1 MLGFVSPST
10 VRPRRKKP
18 PAHRHIHIFEYVY
31 TARSKV
37 SLYRSVKVSQLFRV
51 PPSPRSLHQ
60 TTSTTRSGSR
70 SRPAPRGPDRLRR
83 SRGLASRVEWGQ
95 NGGVRCAR
103 ARSLSE
109 QRVNKQRSTPVGSV
123 LLSHGND
130 RKSDRSYRGPIL
142 LNLSEISIL
151 NTTSLFR
158 ALEAAVQSSPTRRSF
173 VNKCPHLS
181 PQQVS

>member
-83 SRGLASRVEWGQ
+83 SRGLASRVER
-95 NGGVRCAR
+95 GVKTAACAVHGHG
-103 ARSLSE
+103 ACRS
-109 QRVNKQRSTPVGSV
+109 SV
-123 LLSHGND
+123 
-130 RKSDRSYRGPIL
+130 
-142 LNLSEISIL
+142 
-151 NTTSLFR
+151 
-158 ALEAAVQSSPTRRSF
+158 
-173 VNKCPHLS
+173 
-181 PQQVS
+181 